1 MLSDEKH
8 SYAYEMLATQ
18 LNHLIAE
25 GKMEAFTIV
34 RILKFV
40 VNRIANKGKDQKKII
55 ILLDLEPLVPGK
67 EVN

>member
-1 MLSDEKH
+1 
-8 SYAYEMLATQ
+8 MLATQ

-55 ILLDLEPLVPGK
+55 ILLELEPLVPGEK
-67 EVN
+67 GINFHIVSYILG